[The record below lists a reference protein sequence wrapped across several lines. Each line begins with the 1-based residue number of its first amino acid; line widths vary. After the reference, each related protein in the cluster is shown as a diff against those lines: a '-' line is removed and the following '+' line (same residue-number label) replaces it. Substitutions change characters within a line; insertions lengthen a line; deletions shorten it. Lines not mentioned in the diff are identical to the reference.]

1 MSFNTNS
8 DNSGYTGFNEFT
20 GEPQPPNKKGG
31 FGTVLAIVLIVVILG
46 ILIISIFIPDSQR
59 PNQGIVTPAPTRPG
73 SLTTPNPF
81 QTEEPGGDT
90 DVTPYPDTTQRPM
103 AALDG
108 VAPEISDTTNPI
120 PEIVEAVSSGVV
132 SITNYVGDYRLG
144 ALFTEGIQGT
154 GSGFIISS
162 SGYLVTNAHV
172 IEGADRVTAT
182 LNNGMELDAEVL
194 GADYTADVAVLK
206 VNAAGLEALKLGD
219 SGGARIG
226 EFVVAI
232 GDPTGTDLAGTP
244 TFGIISSTSRDV
256 NIDGKTNT
264 YIQTDA
270 AINPGNSG
278 GPLLNMRGEV
288 IGITSAKTI
297 TAGYD
302 DSGNPISA
310 EGLGFAIPINGAVEI
325 ITALIT
331 QGHMER
337 PGIGVSVIHIDEVYS
352 EAYGRPQGLLV
363 YTVIADGPGFKAGLR
378 ADDIIVECDG
388 ITAPTQESFLAK
400 IQSKGVGDKMHLKV
414 WRSGSYF
421 ECDLEIG
428 DLNLIGNEIY
438 NNEYGGSFM
447 E

>member
-8 DNSGYTGFNEFT
+8 DNSSYTGFNEFT

-31 FGTVLAIVLIVVILG
+31 FGTVLAIALIVVILG
-46 ILIISIFIPDSQR
+46 ILIISIFLPDSQR
-59 PNQGIVTPAPTRPG
+59 PNPGIASPAPTRPG
-73 SLTTPNPF
+73 SLTPPNPF
-81 QTEEPGGDT
+81 QTEDPGGDT
-90 DVTPYPDTTQRPM
+90 DTTPYPDITQRPM

-120 PEIVEAVSSGVV
+120 PEIVDVVSSGVV
-132 SITNYVGDYRLG
+132 SITNYVGDYKLG

-206 VNAAGLEALKLGD
+206 VNATSLSALKLGD
-219 SGGARIG
+219 SGSARIG

-232 GDPTGTDLAGTP
+232 GDPTGANLAGTP

-302 DSGNPISA
+302 DNGNPISA

-363 YTVIADGPGFKAGLR
+363 YTVITDGPGYSAGLR
-378 ADDIIVECDG
+378 ADDIIVECDEM
-388 ITAPTQESFLAK
+388 TAPTQESFLAK
-400 IQSKGVGDKMHLKV
+400 IRGKRVGDKMHLKV